1 MSNDLREHVM
11 LERVALIA
19 RLANESCCKERDRE
33 IALGLIE
40 DLANGTIETREYRQI
55 TDKSELVEYL
65 RKRLEDAVF

>member
-1 MSNDLREHVM
+1 M

-40 DLANGTIETREYRQI
+40 DLANGTIETRARPHNCEA
-55 TDKSELVEYL
+55 LGLLEYL
-65 RKRLEDAVF
+65 KKRLENAVL

>member
-1 MSNDLREHVM
+1 M

-40 DLANGTIETREYRQI
+40 DLANGTIETRER
-55 TDKSELVEYL
+55 
-65 RKRLEDAVF
+65 RLLAMHT